1 MPATMPNNGERSAG
15 DGGISASITTGQPS
29 PKKPKITTPQKR
41 KRRRRLPHDA
51 KIAIIGSGMGG
62 LSAALSLK
70 RAGFTN
76 VTVYERDAHFSER
89 RDGYGLT
96 LSYNEKGPL
105 AKLGLLETVA
115 RVDCP
120 SRSHYV
126 FQPDGTI
133 LGYYGNAFHN
143 VGVEDIS
150 QRRGLGQR
158 GNLRVPRQV
167 LRRIMM
173 DELLATPPST
183 ADADCRPTTRTGR
196 ATVKW
201 GKRLVSFDERVMK
214 MGGGDSFTC
223 DDDGNG
229 QGAVHIAFE
238 DGTTEEVDL
247 LIGSDGIRS
256 TVTRSL
262 LSEAKPSTN
271 DGGLS
276 YLGIMIVLGI
286 TNNFYHP
293 LLDERGFY
301 TLDGS
306 NRLFT
311 MPFEGN
317 KLDDAMNG
325 DGTNNP
331 KPQRRYMWQL
341 SWYEPDEEKARTLSQ
356 AGPNALIDEVKRRCR
371 DWHEPVLDMVST
383 TDPKNVWGTG
393 LQDRDPEQLMS
404 LVPAFRSGSQ
414 SRVVVLGDAVHAMS
428 CFKGQGANQALT
440 DGPLLASWLE
450 KSSIDAAV
458 RGFMREMVARTKE
471 KVSAS
476 REAASFLHSPA
487 VLDHSEDFAGVQ
499 AEMVPQFLDL
509 LAKKNIG
516 APLAEKLD
524 SSIGTFLKGEEGKR
538 FVSVTS
544 EPAEDEKSSKKS
556 DLLRGQA
563 LECAERGDS
572 AGLRRLPPY
581 IIHTALDSDQ
591 RNCLHLAARGGHYY
605 TCRYLITESWMP
617 TDSKDAAGKTPL
629 DYAHIS
635 KDTQTTKLLAAV
647 SYQAT

>member
-1 MPATMPNNGERSAG
+1 MTNNGGRSAG
-15 DGGISASITTGQPS
+15 NGGYSAISEHQPS
-29 PKKPKITTPQKR
+29 PKKPKVTATTTPKR
-41 KRRRRLPHDA
+41 KRRRLPHDA

-70 RAGFTN
+70 QAGFAN
-76 VTVYERDAHFSER
+76 VIVYERDAHFSER

-126 FQPDGTI
+126 FQPDGKI

-143 VGVEDIS
+143 VGITDIS

-173 DELLATPPST
+173 EELLAPPPST
-183 ADADCRPTTRTGR
+183 TDADGTATSTGK
-196 ATVKW
+196 AKIEW
-201 GKRLVSFDERVMK
+201 GKRLVSFEDRVIE
-214 MGGGDSFTC
+214 MGGGSAFTC

-229 QGAVHIAFE
+229 QGAVLIAFE

-262 LSEAKPSTN
+262 LSKANPSN

-317 KLDDAMNG
+317 KLDDAING

-341 SWYEPDEEKARTLSQ
+341 SWYEPDEEKARQLSQ

-371 DWHEPVLDMVST
+371 DWHEPVLDMVSS

-450 KSSIDAAV
+450 KSSIDSAL
-458 RGFMREMVARTKE
+458 RGFMREQIARTKE

-476 REAASFLHSPA
+476 REAASFLHSPT
-487 VLDHSEDFAGVQ
+487 VLDHREDFAGVQ
-499 AEMVPQFLDL
+499 TEMVPQFLDL
-509 LAKKNIG
+509 LVKKNIG

-524 SSIGTFLKGEEGKR
+524 SCIETFLKGEEGEH
-538 FVSVTS
+538 FVSIPS
-544 EPAEDEKSSKKS
+544 EPADAEKSSEKT
-556 DLLRGQA
+556 DDRLRGQA
-563 LECAERGDS
+563 LACAERGDS

-581 IIHTALDSDQ
+581 IIHQALDSDQ

-605 TCRYLITESWMP
+605 TCRYPITESWMP
-617 TDSKDAAGKTPL
+617 TDSKDGTEKTPL
-629 DYAHIS
+629 DYALIS
-635 KDTQTTKLLAAV
+635 KDTQTAKLLAAV
-647 SYQAT
+647 SCRTS

>member
-1 MPATMPNNGERSAG
+1 MTNNGGRSAG
-15 DGGISASITTGQPS
+15 NGGYSAISEHQPS
-29 PKKPKITTPQKR
+29 PKKPKVTATTTPKR
-41 KRRRRLPHDA
+41 KRRRLPHDA

-70 RAGFTN
+70 QAGFAN
-76 VTVYERDAHFSER
+76 VIVYERDAHFSER

-126 FQPDGTI
+126 FQPDGKI

-143 VGVEDIS
+143 VGITDIS

-173 DELLATPPST
+173 EELLAPPPST
-183 ADADCRPTTRTGR
+183 TDADGTATSTGK
-196 ATVKW
+196 AKIEW
-201 GKRLVSFDERVMK
+201 GKRLVSFEDRVIE
-214 MGGGDSFTC
+214 MGGGSAFTC

-229 QGAVHIAFE
+229 QGAVLIAFE

-262 LSEAKPSTN
+262 LSKANPSN

-317 KLDDAMNG
+317 KLDDAING

-341 SWYEPDEEKARTLSQ
+341 SWYEPDEEKARQLSQ

-371 DWHEPVLDMVST
+371 DWHEPVLDMVSS

-450 KSSIDAAV
+450 KSSIDSAL
-458 RGFMREMVARTKE
+458 RGFMREQIARTKE

-476 REAASFLHSPA
+476 REAASFLHSPT

-499 AEMVPQFLDL
+499 TEMVPQFLDL
-509 LAKKNIG
+509 LVKKNIG

-524 SSIGTFLKGEEGKR
+524 SCIETFLKGEEGEH
-538 FVSVTS
+538 FVSIPS
-544 EPAEDEKSSKKS
+544 EPADAEKSSEKT
-556 DLLRGQA
+556 DDRLRGQA
-563 LECAERGDS
+563 LACAERGDS

-581 IIHTALDSDQ
+581 IIHQALDSDQ

-605 TCRYLITESWMP
+605 TCRYPITESWMP

-647 SYQAT
+647 SHQAP

>member
-1 MPATMPNNGERSAG
+1 MPPCHREHHDQQRRKKVD
-15 DGGISASITTGQPS
+15 DGGVSASITTGQPS
-29 PKKPKITTPQKR
+29 QKKPKVTTTPKR

-70 RAGFTN
+70 QAGFTN

-126 FQPDGTI
+126 FRPDGTI

-173 DELLATPPST
+173 DELLANPPST
-183 ADADCRPTTRTGR
+183 ADADGTTSTGR

-201 GKRLVSFDERVMK
+201 CKRLVSFEDRVMK
-214 MGGGDSFTC
+214 MAGGNSFTC
-223 DDDGNG
+223 DNDGNG
-229 QGAVHIAFE
+229 QGVVHIAFE

-262 LSEAKPSTN
+262 LSKSKVPVDTDLN

-371 DWHEPVLDMVST
+371 DWHKPVLDMVIN

-450 KSSIDAAV
+450 KSSIDSAI

-516 APLAEKLD
+516 ASLAEKLD

-538 FVSVTS
+538 FVSVAS

-556 DLLRGQA
+556 DVLRGQA

-572 AGLRRLPPY
+572 AGLRRLPP
-581 IIHTALDSDQ
+581 
-591 RNCLHLAARGGHYY
+591 
-605 TCRYLITESWMP
+605 
-617 TDSKDAAGKTPL
+617 
-629 DYAHIS
+629 
-635 KDTQTTKLLAAV
+635 
-647 SYQAT
+647 

>member
-1 MPATMPNNGERSAG
+1 MTNNGAG

-29 PKKPKITTPQKR
+29 PKKPKVTTTPKR
-41 KRRRRLPHDA
+41 KRRRLPHDA

-70 RAGFTN
+70 QAGFIN

-183 ADADCRPTTRTGR
+183 ADADGITCTGK
-196 ATVKW
+196 AKIEW
-201 GKRLVSFDERVMK
+201 GKRLVSFDDRVMK
-214 MGGGDSFTC
+214 MAGGNSFTC
-223 DDDGNG
+223 DNDGNG
-229 QGAVHIAFE
+229 QGVVHIAFE

-262 LSEAKPSTN
+262 LSKSKLPVDTDLN

-331 KPQRRYMWQL
+331 KPHRRYMWQL
-341 SWYEPDEEKARTLSQ
+341 SWYEPDEEKSRTLSQ

-450 KSSIDAAV
+450 KSSIDSAI

-487 VLDHSEDFAGVQ
+487 VLDHSEDFSGVQ

-516 APLAEKLD
+516 ASLAEKLD

-538 FVSVTS
+538 FVSVAS

-563 LECAERGDS
+563 LACAEQGDS

-617 TDSKDAAGKTPL
+617 ADSKDGAGKTPL
-629 DYAHIS
+629 DYARIS
-635 KDTQTTKLLAAV
+635 QDTQTTKLLAAV
-647 SYQAT
+647 SRQTT